1 MHLFSFLQRLKWKEH
16 SLCHSYLSMNIKLL
30 LAVYSK
36 NEMHVLKVQKGLSCS
51 VKALSQST
59 CSSLFTIYF
68 ILAQVFIL
76 Y

>member
-1 MHLFSFLQRLKWKEH
+1 
-16 SLCHSYLSMNIKLL
+16 MNIKLL

-51 VKALSQST
+51 MEALSQST
-59 CSSLFTIYF
+59 CSSPFTIYF

-76 Y
+76 N

>member
-1 MHLFSFLQRLKWKEH
+1 
-16 SLCHSYLSMNIKLL
+16 MNIKLL

-51 VKALSQST
+51 MKALNQST
-59 CSSLFTIYF
+59 CSSPFTIYF

-76 Y
+76 N